1 MQVKHIPDTW
11 KIEKRNH
18 TYAVWDENG
27 DARCGALKRNKKPCM
42 GRPVNGTLRCRIHP
56 GLPVKGELHPTY
68 KHGRYTSDTTPSLRE
83 QFKDF
88 SDDDLLDLTENLRMV
103 DLRLRDLFTNIEDG
117 DFSASA
123 KELRTQFIA
132 AQNAYARDNETQ
144 FKTEFKALGAMIESA
159 AFSYETWDELL
170 KWNTA
175 RHNMTTGIHKMAKDN
190 EGMLSVPVVVELFYT
205 LIQAVLE
212 HNTIQNESE
221 RRNAIRSSAD
231 RILSLPLKDKESS

>member
-1 MQVKHIPDTW
+1 MQIQHIPDNWT
-11 KIEKRNH
+11 IEKRDH
-18 TYAVWDENG
+18 TYAVWDPQGN
-27 DARCGALKRNKKPCM
+27 ARCGAKSRKGTPCKAYPE
-42 GRPVNGTLRCRIHP
+42 GGKLRCRMHQ

-103 DLRLRDLFTNIEDG
+103 DLRLRQLFTNIEDG

-123 KELRTQFIA
+123 KELRKQFITV
-132 AQNAYARDNETQ
+132 QNAYARSAGNEAQ
-144 FKTEFKALGAMIESA
+144 FKQELKALGDMIESA
-159 AFSYETWDELL
+159 ATSHETWDELL
-170 KWNTA
+170 TWNTA
-175 RHNMTTGIHKMAKDN
+175 RQNMTTGIHKMAKDN
-190 EGMLSVPVVVELFYT
+190 DGMLSVPVVVELFYT

-212 HNTIQNESE
+212 HNSIQNESE

-231 RILSLPLKDKESS
+231 RILSLPLKERD